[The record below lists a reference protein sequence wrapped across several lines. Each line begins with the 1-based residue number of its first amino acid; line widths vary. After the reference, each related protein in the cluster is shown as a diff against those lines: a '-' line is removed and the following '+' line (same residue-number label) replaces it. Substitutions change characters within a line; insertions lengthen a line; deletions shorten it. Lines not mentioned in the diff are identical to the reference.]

1 MDKTKQILFR
11 RFIEAEPI
19 SNANIESY
27 NHFIE
32 HELQNIIEENKEI
45 EPTIIPHDIE
55 EFKIRFNKIWVEMPD
70 KTKEPKGP
78 TITEADGSKR
88 KIFPLEARLRKI
100 TYAAPIWLEVSAHIN
115 GVQKESFV
123 TQIGS
128 LPVMLKSKFCHLNG
142 LSKEELI
149 ELSEDPD
156 DPGGY
161 FIVNGTEKVIISI
174 EDLTSNKLLMSP
186 ENIGPSKF
194 VGRLFSEKGSF
205 KIPHQIEKGSDGL
218 FYLTFTRVKKIPVI
232 VVIKALG
239 LLSDEDIANHIAPG
253 KHYDDVFINLYEFVS
268 IKNEEDALD
277 YIAKKIGITQAK
289 EIRVERMKEV
299 LNKYLLP
306 HIGIDEKDKFSKAV
320 NLCKLLKHFIH
331 VSNGEMPLDDKDH
344 YMNKRIKLA
353 GDLLAD
359 AVRFNFKVL
368 VNDLL
373 YNFQRIVK
381 RGKFPSIKVII
392 REKLLTSRIYSAM
405 ATGVW
410 VGGRKGI
417 SQRIER
423 LNFLQTLS
431 HLQRIVSP
439 LSATQENFEAREL
452 HATHFGRLCPVET
465 PEGTNIGLRKNMA
478 LLCKVS
484 HGADEEKVLVV
495 LKELGVENG
504 SHPDATEVYLNNK
517 FVGVV
522 QNPVP
527 FVQKVIE
534 SRRKNNVAKEVNIAY
549 YEKPNEI
556 YVDCTKGRARRALI
570 IVKDGKSLLTE
581 SVVKQLD
588 KNELTWKDL
597 VDQSIVEYIDALEEE
612 SMLIAVY
619 PKDITSEHTH
629 VEVDP
634 LGMFGL
640 CGALVPYANYSP
652 GARICM
658 GAKNQKQAIGIYA
671 SNYHLRIDTDVN
683 ILHYSQAPIVDT
695 VMNNIIDFNK
705 HPAGQ
710 NIVVAIMSYGG
721 YNMEDAVIL
730 NRASIERGMGRST
743 YFRQGVTEELRYAG
757 GLVDKVCIPDKDVKG
772 YKAEH
777 DYRLLEDDGV
787 ISPEAKVAEGDVI
800 IGKTSPP
807 RFLSGADEYNLT
819 SNTRRESSVA
829 MMHGEEGIV
838 DFILLTE
845 NGEGNKMVRIR
856 LRDQRI
862 PEIGDKFTSRYGQKG
877 VVGTILEAADMPFS
891 TSGIVP
897 DLIFSP
903 HSVPSR
909 MTISHLIEMLG
920 GKVGALAG
928 RFVDGTTFG
937 AESKDSLR
945 QELLRLGF
953 RENGTET
960 LYNGV
965 TGEQIRAKIYI
976 GNMYYLKLKHMVA
989 NRIQSR
995 ARGPVQLLTRQPT
1008 EGRAKEGGL
1017 RLGEMEKDTFVAHG
1031 ASLLLKERFDS
1042 DKTLIPVCEGCGLIA
1057 VYDEYK
1063 NRAYCQVCG
1072 EGVAISSVEVAYAF
1086 KLMLDE
1092 LKSLGVY
1099 PRLKLRNKY

>member
-1 MDKTKQILFR
+1 MDKTKQILFK
-11 RFIEAEPI
+11 RFIETEPV
-19 SNANIESY
+19 SAANINSY
-27 NHFIE
+27 NHFVE
-32 HELQNIIEENKEI
+32 HELQNIIEENKEV

-55 EFKIRFNKIWVEMPD
+55 EFKIRFNKIWVEMPE

-88 KIFPLEARLRKI
+88 KIYPQEARLRKI

-115 GVQKESFV
+115 GIQKESFV

-128 LPVMLKSKFCHLNG
+128 LPIMLKSKFCHLHN
-142 LSKEELI
+142 LSREELI
-149 ELSEDPD
+149 ELNEDPD

-161 FIVNGTEKVIISI
+161 FIINGTEKVIISI
-174 EDLTSNKLLMSP
+174 EDLASNKLLISR
-186 ENIGPSKF
+186 ETIGPSKF
-194 VGRLFSEKGSF
+194 VGKLFSEKGSF
-205 KIPHQIEKGSDGL
+205 KIPHQIEKGSDGI
-218 FYLTFTRVKKIPVI
+218 FYLTFTRVKKIPIIVI
-232 VVIKALG
+232 IKALG
-239 LLSDEDIANHIAPG
+239 LLSDEEIANHIAPG
-253 KHYDDVFINLYEFVS
+253 KHYDDVFVNLYEFVS
-268 IKNEEDALD
+268 IKNEEEALD

-289 EIRVERMKEV
+289 EIRVERMHEV

-306 HIGIDEKDKFSKAV
+306 HIGIDEKDKFSKAI
-320 NLCKLLKHFIH
+320 NLCKLLKHYIQ
-331 VSNGEMPLDDKDH
+331 VCNGELPLDDKDH

-368 VNDLL
+368 INDLL

-405 ATGVW
+405 ATGAW

-431 HLQRIVSP
+431 HMQRIVSP

-452 HATHFGRLCPVET
+452 HPTHFGRLCPVET
-465 PEGTNIGLRKNMA
+465 PEGTNIGLRKNTA

-484 HGADEEKVLVV
+484 QGADEGKILAP
-495 LKELGVENG
+495 LKDMGLENG
-504 SHPDATEVYLNNK
+504 TYPDATEVYLNNK
-517 FVGVV
+517 FVGVIKN
-522 QNPVP
+522 QLA

-534 SRRKNNVAKEVNIAY
+534 SRRGNYISKEANIAYNEKSNEVNI
-549 YEKPNEI
+549 
-556 YVDCTKGRARRALI
+556 DCTKGRARRALI
-570 IVKDGKSLLTE
+570 VVKDGKSLLNE
-581 SVVKQLD
+581 NVIKLLE
-588 KNELTWKDL
+588 KKELTWKEL
-597 VDQSIVEYIDALEEE
+597 VEQSIIEYIDALEEE
-612 SMLIAVY
+612 NTYIAISQ
-619 PKDITSEHTH
+619 KDITLMHTH
-629 VEVDP
+629 LEVDP
-634 LGMFGL
+634 LAILGL
-640 CGALVPYANYSP
+640 CGSLVPYANYSP

-671 SNYHLRIDTDVN
+671 SNFHLRIDTDVN
-683 ILHYSQAPIVDT
+683 ILHYPQMPVVDT
-695 VMNNIIDFNK
+695 VMSNIVEFDK

-710 NIVVAIMSYGG
+710 NIVVAIMSYSG

-743 YFRQGVTEELRYAG
+743 YFRQGVTDELRYAG
-757 GLVDKVCIPDKDVKG
+757 GLVDKICIPDKDVKG
-772 YKAEH
+772 YKTEH
-777 DYRLLEDDGV
+777 DYRLLEEDGI
-787 ISPEAKVAEGDVI
+787 ISPEAKVAECDVI

-819 SNTRRESSVA
+819 SNIRRESSVA
-829 MMHGEEGIV
+829 MMHGEEGVV
-838 DFILLTE
+838 DFVLLTE

-862 PEIGDKFTSRYGQKG
+862 PETGDKFTSRYGQKG
-877 VVGTILEAADMPFS
+877 VVGTILDAADMPFS
-891 TSGIVP
+891 TSGIIP

-903 HSVPSR
+903 HSIPSR

-928 RFVDGTTFG
+928 RFVDGTTFS

-960 LYNGV
+960 LYNGIS
-965 TGEQIRAKIYI
+965 GEQIRAKIYI

-995 ARGPVQLLTRQPT
+995 GRGPVQLLTRQPT

-1042 DKTLIPVCEGCGLIA
+1042 DKTPIPVCEGCGLIA

-1063 NRAYCQVCG
+1063 NKAYCHLCG
-1072 EGVAISSVEVAYAF
+1072 DATSISTVEVAYAF

-1099 PRLKLRNKY
+1099 PRLKLKNKY

>member
-1 MDKTKQILFR
+1 MDRAKKILLQR
-11 RFIEAEPI
+11 YVEEEPI
-19 SNANIESY
+19 GQANIESY
-27 NHFIE
+27 NYFIE
-32 HELQNIIEENKEI
+32 HELQNILEENKEI

-70 KTKEPKGP
+70 KTNEPKGP

-88 KIFPLEARLRKI
+88 KIFPAEARLRKI

-115 GVQKESFV
+115 GIQKESFV

-128 LPVMLKSKFCHLNG
+128 MPVMLKSKFCHLNK
-142 LSKEELI
+142 LPKEELI
-149 ELSEDPD
+149 ERGEDPE

-161 FIVNGTEKVIISI
+161 FIINGTEKVIINI
-174 EDLTSNKLLMSP
+174 EDLASNKLLINKES
-186 ENIGPSKF
+186 IGPSKY
-194 VGRLFSEKGSF
+194 VGRLFSEKGSI
-205 KIPHQIEKGSDGL
+205 KIPHTFEKGSDGL
-218 FYLTFTRVKKIPVI
+218 FYLTFTRVKKIPI
-232 VVIKALG
+232 VVIIKALG
-239 LLSDEDIANHIAPG
+239 LLSDEDIATAISPG
-253 KHYDDVFINLYEFVS
+253 KQYDDVYVNLYEFID
-268 IKNEEDALD
+268 IKTQDDALD
-277 YIAKKIGITQAK
+277 YIAKKIGITQSK
-289 EIRVERMKEV
+289 EIRIERMKEV
-299 LNKYLLP
+299 LSKYLLP
-306 HIGIDEKDKFSKAV
+306 HLGITEKENLFKAR
-320 NLCKLLKHFIH
+320 NMCKLLKHYIM
-331 VSNGEMPLDDKDH
+331 VYNGEASVDDKDH

-359 AVRFNFKVL
+359 AIRVNFKVL

-431 HLQRIVSP
+431 HMQRVISP

-452 HATHFGRLCPVET
+452 HPTHFGRLCPVET

-484 HGADEEKVLVV
+484 QGIDEEKVVPG
-495 LKELGVENG
+495 LKELGLDNAA
-504 SHPDATEVYLNNK
+504 DATEVYLNNK
-517 FVGVV
+517 FIGTVK
-522 QNPVP
+522 NPEE
-527 FVQKVIE
+527 FVQRVIDA
-534 SRRKNNVAKEVNIAY
+534 RRKKQVSREVNIY
-549 YEKPNEI
+549 YNKRVDEI
-556 YVDCTKGRARRALI
+556 VVDSSKGRARRALLI
-570 IVKDGKSLLTE
+570 AKDGKALLTE
-581 SVVKQLD
+581 AHIKQLERR
-588 KNELTWKDL
+588 ELKWSDL
-597 VDQSIVEYIDALEEE
+597 VDQSIVEYLDALEEE
-612 SMLIAVY
+612 NTLIAMV
-619 PKDITSEHTH
+619 PAELTPNHTH
-629 VEVDP
+629 LEVDP
-634 LGMFGL
+634 LTILGL
-640 CGALVPYANYSP
+640 CGSLVPYANYSP
-652 GARICM
+652 GARISM
-658 GAKNQKQAIGIYA
+658 GAKNQKQALGIYA
-671 SNYHLRIDTDVN
+671 SNFHLRIDTDVN
-683 ILHYSQAPIVDT
+683 VLHTPQKPIVDT
-695 VMNNIIDFNK
+695 VMGDLVDLDK
-705 HPAGQ
+705 HAAGQ
-710 NIVVAIMSYGG
+710 NIVVAVMSYGG
-721 YNMEDAVIL
+721 YNMEDSVIL
-730 NRASIERGMGRST
+730 NKASIERGLGRST
-743 YFRQGVTEELRYAG
+743 YFRPGTSEELRYAG

-777 DYRLLEDDGV
+777 DYRLLEDDG
-787 ISPEAKVAEGDVI
+787 IIAPEAKVAEGDVI

-819 SNTRRESSVA
+819 ANIRRESSIA

-838 DFILLTE
+838 DFVLVTE
-845 NGEGNKMVRIR
+845 NGEGNKLVRVRIR
-856 LRDQRI
+856 DQRV

-877 VVGTILEAADMPFS
+877 VVGNIIDAANMPFS
-891 TSGIVP
+891 ATGIVP

-903 HSVPSR
+903 HSIPSR
-909 MTISHLIEMLG
+909 MTISHLIELVG

-928 RFVDGTTFG
+928 RFIDGTTFS
-937 AESKDSLR
+937 AESKDGLR
-945 QELLRLGF
+945 SELLRLGF

-960 LYNGV
+960 LYNGE
-965 TGEQIRAKIYI
+965 TGEQIRATIYI

-1042 DKTLIPVCEGCGLIA
+1042 DKTTVPVCESCGLIA
-1057 VYDEYK
+1057 VYDAYK
-1063 NRAYCQVCG
+1063 NKAYCPVCG
-1072 EGVAISSVEVAYAF
+1072 DTVSINNIEVSYAF

-1092 LKSLGVY
+1092 VKSLGIY